1 MKNIVRLFAATLI
14 AVVCSLSV
22 SAQDASHQRMS
33 REKLAEKQAQ
43 NIASEM
49 AFDSKTT
56 ARFVET
62 YCRCQ
67 KEIWALGPRPG
78 HGKNAGRQNMNDDQ
92 TDEAIKQRFAQ
103 SQKILD
109 IRQKYYAEYSK
120 FLTPRQIERVY
131 QLERKM
137 MERLAKHKGNAQK
150 RVRR

>member
-1 MKNIVRLFAATLI
+1 MKNIARLLTATLI
-14 AVVCSLSV
+14 AVVFSLNAY
-22 SAQDASHQRMS
+22 AQDASHQRMS
-33 REKLAEKQAQ
+33 REKLAETQAK
-43 NIASEM
+43 NIAKEM
-49 AFDSKTT
+49 AFDNKTT

-78 HGKNAGRQNMNDDQ
+78 RGHNGNRQDMNDSQ
-92 TDEAIKQRFAQ
+92 ADEAIKERFAQ

-120 FLTPRQIERVY
+120 FLTPKQIERVY

-137 MERLAKHKGNAQK
+137 MDRLAKRKGNAQK
-150 RVRR
+150 RSHR